1 MRLLFFKVGGAIRP
15 TATIFTIRISPFNT
29 VESNVLA
36 KSLPSG
42 TLLRA
47 LVHLGDVDERGYS
60 VPGGT

>member
-15 TATIFTIRISPFNT
+15 TATIFMIRISPFIK

-36 KSLPSG
+36 NSLSSG

-47 LVHLGDVDERGYS
+47 VVHIGDVDERGYS
-60 VPGGT
+60 VPG